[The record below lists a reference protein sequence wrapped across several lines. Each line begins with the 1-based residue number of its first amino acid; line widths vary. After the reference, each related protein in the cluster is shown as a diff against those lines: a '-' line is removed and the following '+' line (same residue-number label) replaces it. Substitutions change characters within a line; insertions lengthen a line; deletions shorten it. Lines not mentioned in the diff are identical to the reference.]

1 MRLGQELSNW
11 AILKIC
17 NTSFVAGVTPL
28 HHINLRYTPPVYNAQ
43 VHGCYHL
50 DRSCR
55 EGDLGLY
62 AVIAVS

>member
-28 HHINLRYTPPVYNAQ
+28 HHINLRYTPPCTMHKFMDATTLTEVVEKGISDSMQ
-43 VHGCYHL
+43 
-50 DRSCR
+50 S
-55 EGDLGLY
+55 
-62 AVIAVS
+62 